1 MLKENKEFEVPEAKG
16 KKKSICRSKGVSNSA
31 ALNSQFNAH

>member
-16 KKKSICRSKGVSNSA
+16 KKKAFAGVRECQIQ
-31 ALNSQFNAH
+31 LH